1 MKQKMECLLNQHKR
15 RQLVER
21 MRRHST
27 LIDDCE
33 DDDDVDEANVACEGY
48 SACELGIHYPI
59 LQVAAHRDKLHV
71 RKKVYVYFQLFPVIS
86 TLFPVISTLFPV
98 ISTYL

>member
-33 DDDDVDEANVACEGY
+33 DDDVDEADVASSCEGY
-48 SACELGIHYPI
+48 AACELGIRYPI
-59 LQVAAHRDKLHV
+59 LQVAAQRDKLHV
-71 RKKVYVYFQLFPVIS
+71 RLKVHVYYYFYIEIGRAHV
-86 TLFPVISTLFPV
+86 
-98 ISTYL
+98 